1 MKRSNLEEIF
11 NCNRLTTRLFHESI
25 NYIVFWSRWLISLSL
40 RGFTTSWGF
49 SLFREKCLRFL
60 AKTRRKGEEWLVQ
73 SSNLRECT
81 FISVY
86 TVNSCDLVRHC
97 VTRIFHRTG
106 RGMNGDKS
114 FERDRSF
121 APLRLGHFRIIFT
134 KYFSKICFFPPFGNS
149 FLATIELWNSCRTEI
164 EMRELGVHCDIALIR
179 FN

>member
-1 MKRSNLEEIF
+1 MINL
-11 NCNRLTTRLFHESI
+11 
-25 NYIVFWSRWLISLSL
+25 SLSL
-40 RGFTTSWGF
+40 SLQGFTTSWGF
-49 SLFREKCLRFL
+49 SLFREKCLRLL

-121 APLRLGHFRIIFT
+121 ALLFRAFSNHFYQIFLENLFFFF
-134 KYFSKICFFPPFGNS
+134 FSKI
-149 FLATIELWNSCRTEI
+149 LVTKAVE
-164 EMRELGVHCDIALIR
+164 
-179 FN
+179 

>member
-1 MKRSNLEEIF
+1 MINL
-11 NCNRLTTRLFHESI
+11 
-25 NYIVFWSRWLISLSL
+25 SLSL
-40 RGFTTSWGF
+40 SLQGFTTSWGF
-49 SLFREKCLRFL
+49 SLFREKCLRLL

-121 APLRLGHFRIIFT
+121 ALLFRAFSNHFYQIFFENLFFF
-134 KYFSKICFFPPFGNS
+134 FSRK
-149 FLATIELWNSCRTEI
+149 FLSPKLWNSC
-164 EMRELGVHCDIALIR
+164 
-179 FN
+179 